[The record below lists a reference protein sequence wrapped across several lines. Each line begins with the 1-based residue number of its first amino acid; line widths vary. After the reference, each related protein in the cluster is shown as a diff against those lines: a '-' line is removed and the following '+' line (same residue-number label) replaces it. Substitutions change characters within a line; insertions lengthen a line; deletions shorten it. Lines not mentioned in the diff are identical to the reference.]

1 MNDLSPMENQQ
12 LKPVRKPNPHD
23 AELLLLPSLLPGHR
37 LVVNHLQRVFSYV
50 IGVLMCV
57 CVCVC
62 VSVSV
67 CVCASCFLKF
77 TTAVFGNLWNKTLQ
91 ILKYSKLFHVPNCFA
106 QDSPILENVLTGCP
120 STKNAVFQT
129 NHLSGI
135 RCSSNRGYLP
145 RANQGE

>member
-57 CVCVC
+57 CVCLR
-62 VSVSV
+62 V
-67 CVCASCFLKF
+67 CVCVCVCILFFEIYYRCIRKSLEQ
-77 TTAVFGNLWNKTLQ
+77 NSSNSQ
-91 ILKYSKLFHVPNCFA
+91 IFETFPCSKL
-106 QDSPILENVLTGCP
+106 LCP
-120 STKNAVFQT
+120 GFSYLGKRSHRVSINKKCGF
-129 NHLSGI
+129 
-135 RCSSNRGYLP
+135 SN
-145 RANQGE
+145 